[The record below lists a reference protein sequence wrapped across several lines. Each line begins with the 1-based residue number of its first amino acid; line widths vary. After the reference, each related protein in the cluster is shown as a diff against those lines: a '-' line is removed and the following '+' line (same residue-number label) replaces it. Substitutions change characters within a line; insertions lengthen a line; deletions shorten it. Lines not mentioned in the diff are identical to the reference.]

1 MSPNSRIH
9 ILQNSAISKS
19 ILNWML
25 FFFFFFLGG
34 TTCKMA
40 VFFGGTGV
48 WTQDFALAKQVL
60 SCLSLTSSLFCSA
73 YFRHGIPEILIQ
85 ADLKLW
91 PTRASHL
98 LSKHSTTWATPPLL
112 ISASWIARITGVSH
126 QCLTMVVFHP
136 GAKICSQGLGPKY
149 LTICYDLTF
158 CGFGGYTW
166 YCTDP
171 IKLSTCMVFLSE
183 SNFVGLQIHYMI
195 CILDYCPLVKH
206 YCPLARAFSSK
217 CRLSLNS
224 WGKTVQVYWV
234 VIRGLGPVHSKANKN
249 CEVGSV
255 IWKRRHPLNQEQ
267 WTRMF
272 LWSIWGK
279 IL

>member
-1 MSPNSRIH
+1 MEYQKYLSR
-9 ILQNSAISKS
+9 
-19 ILNWML
+19 
-25 FFFFFFLGG
+25 
-34 TTCKMA
+34 
-40 VFFGGTGV
+40 
-48 WTQDFALAKQVL
+48 
-60 SCLSLTSSLFCSA
+60 LTSNCDPHGPHTCSA
-73 YFRHGIPEILIQ
+73 
-85 ADLKLW
+85 
-91 PTRASHL
+91 
-98 LSKHSTTWATPPLL
+98 STLPLEPLHQSCFVMGFFKIGSCQVFVQGWLRTVILL

-126 QCLTMVVFHP
+126 QCLTMAVFHS

-183 SNFVGLQIHYMI
+183 FNFVGLQIHYMI